1 LNARLYVLALG
12 TFALGTDLF
21 VIAGVLPAIAH
32 DRSVHINV
40 AGLLVTVF
48 SLTYG
53 FGAPILATFTEKIAR
68 RTLLLVV
75 LLGFSLANVGSAIS
89 PTFPILMATRVL
101 AACFAALY
109 TPTATATAVAL
120 VAPQRRGQALGIVF
134 GGLTLSTILGVPL
147 GTWLGHQLGWPAT
160 FLFVAGLSGLAVVT
174 LLALRLRNI
183 PHPPV
188 LGFKARVAP
197 LLQPGTA
204 LALLPLTCWT
214 CAGFTTYTYIAPF
227 LARYTHLTDPT
238 LMLFIFGAGAVVGS
252 WLGGYL
258 VDRFGSTRPILLG
271 LMVLVANYATLPL
284 TATTLFGAACA
295 LALWGICGSVL
306 FAPQQHRMLALI
318 PASPTVILALNSSA
332 LYLGLAGGSVIGS
345 LVLARDSISAL
356 TPTSAVLVM
365 LSLAIFACSVQ
376 FSAQQRGKRV
386 SSSTQTP
393 SPTAAGDTTE

>member
-1 LNARLYVLALG
+1 LNARIYLLALG

-32 DRSVHINV
+32 DRSVDIHV

-48 SLTYG
+48 TLTYG
-53 FGAPILATFTEKIAR
+53 FGAPILATFTEKISR

-75 LLGFSLANVGSAIS
+75 LSCFSLANVGSAIS

-109 TPTATATAVAL
+109 TPTATATAVTL
-120 VAPQRRGQALGIVF
+120 VAPKRRGQALGIVF

-147 GTWLGHQLGWPAT
+147 GTWLGQHLGWPAT
-160 FLFVAGLSGLAVVT
+160 FLFVAGLSGLAVVA
-174 LLALRLRNI
+174 LLAFRLKNI
-183 PHPPV
+183 PNPPI
-188 LGFKARVAP
+188 LGLKARIAP
-197 LLQPGTA
+197 LLQPGT
-204 LALLPLTCWT
+204 LFALLPLAFWA
-214 CAGFTTYTYIAPF
+214 AGGFATYTYIAPF
-227 LARYTHLTDPT
+227 LARYTHLSDPT
-238 LMLFIFGAGAVVGS
+238 LMLFIFGAGGVLGS

-258 VDRFGSTRPILLG
+258 VDRFGSTRLIMFG
-271 LMVLVANYATLPL
+271 LFVLVAIYATLPL
-284 TATTLFGAACA
+284 TATTLFGAACV
-295 LALWGICGSVL
+295 LALWGICGTML
-306 FAPQQHRMLALI
+306 FAPQQHRMLALVL
-318 PASPTVILALNSSA
+318 ASPTVILALNSSA

-345 LVLARDSISAL
+345 LVLARGSISAL
-356 TPTSAVLVM
+356 TPTSAMLVM
-365 LSLAIFACSVQ
+365 LSLAMFAFSVR

>member
-1 LNARLYVLALG
+1 MLEGPRGLVWRADCDLTQLMKATDEDLEEMMAERGLSIDHTTFYRWVRCSVPNGRSVAVLSLSVRPILGTSTNLLNKKGACCMNARIYVLAVG

-21 VIAGVLPAIAH
+21 VIAGVLPAIAR
-32 DRSVHINV
+32 DRSVDITV

-53 FGAPILATFTEKIAR
+53 FGAPILATFTEKISR

-75 LLGFSLANVGSAIS
+75 LSCFSLANVGSAIA

-147 GTWLGHQLGWPAT
+147 GSWLGHHLGWPAT
-160 FLFVAGLSGLAVVT
+160 FLFVAGLSGLAVVA
-174 LLALRLRNI
+174 LLALRLKNI
-183 PHPPV
+183 PTPPV

-227 LARYTHLTDPT
+227 LARYTHITDPT
-238 LMLFIFGAGAVVGS
+238 LMLFIFGAGAVLGS

-258 VDRFGSTRPILLG
+258 VDRFGSTRPILCG
-271 LMVLVANYATLPL
+271 LIVLVAIYATLPL
-284 TATTLFGAACA
+284 TATTL
-295 LALWGICGSVL
+295 
-306 FAPQQHRMLALI
+306 
-318 PASPTVILALNSSA
+318 
-332 LYLGLAGGSVIGS
+332 
-345 LVLARDSISAL
+345 
-356 TPTSAVLVM
+356 
-365 LSLAIFACSVQ
+365 
-376 FSAQQRGKRV
+376 
-386 SSSTQTP
+386 
-393 SPTAAGDTTE
+393 

>member
-1 LNARLYVLALG
+1 MNPRLYVLALG

-32 DRSVHINV
+32 DRGVGINV

-53 FGAPILATFTEKIAR
+53 FGAPLLATFTEKISR

-120 VAPQRRGQALGIVF
+120 VAPERRGQALGIVF
-134 GGLTLSTILGVPL
+134 GGLTLSTILGVPI
-147 GTWLGHQLGWPAT
+147 GSWLGHHLGWPAT
-160 FLFVAGLSGLAVVT
+160 FLFVALLAGLAFVA
-174 LLALRLRNI
+174 LLAFRLRTI
-183 PHPPV
+183 PTPPV
-188 LGFKARVAP
+188 LGLKARVAP

-204 LALLPLTCWT
+204 LALLPLTFWT

-227 LARYTHLTDPT
+227 LARYTHLSDPT
-238 LMLFIFGAGAVVGS
+238 LMLFSFGAGAVLGS

-258 VDRFGSTRPILLG
+258 VDRFGSTRPIMFG
-271 LMVLVANYATLPL
+271 LIVLVAIYVTLPL
-284 TATTLFGAACA
+284 VATTLFGAACV

-345 LVLARDSISAL
+345 LVLARGSISAL

-365 LSLAIFACSVQ
+365 LSLAMFAFSVR
-376 FSAQQRGKRV
+376 FSAQQRGKKV

-393 SPTAAGDTTE
+393 GPTAAGDTTK